1 MRFQRN
7 VFTGVKMSAASVIR
21 CALVVNLLKR
31 SMTKLFACH
40 VEKEK
45 TLGDTLFCIL
55 FKS

>member
-1 MRFQRN
+1 
-7 VFTGVKMSAASVIR
+7 MSAASVIR